1 MALGSH
7 FVRMQIEE
15 NAKSKSGVNNINARE
30 VQSLVIPLCS
40 VNEQR
45 LVIEQL
51 KNGLST
57 IDALDREVADQ
68 LSAAKALRHAILARA
83 FRGQLVPQ
91 DPNDEPASVLLDRI
105 RAERE
110 PIAKPMIRQ
119 KTGRQEANKVVV

>member
-110 PIAKPMIRQ
+110 QIAKPMIRQ